1 MLEPVI
7 SQADPRA
14 ELIRQCSLIIWDEAP
29 MANRSVLTCVDQT
42 CRGVMGSDLPFGGK
56 VVLLLGDFRQTCPV
70 IRNGTR
76 AEVVD
81 ASITRSDIWSSFTVC
96 CLTTPIQNAEDPP
109 FAAFVDAIG
118 DSAGPDISFQGLKHA
133 HSRLELTEFTFPDDI
148 VCDPTLCLQHCILA
162 PTNAQV
168 DAYNSIVLNKLPGT
182 QTFFYA
188 ADSLEEHTD
197 VLGDSGS
204 NFLPAPDATLD
215 YVSKVRQKG
224 MPDHTLRIRLGGI
237 YRLLRNFSVDRGLV
251 KNTRVLITGIG
262 RKLISICRLTS
273 TGNNSE
279 DILLPRI
286 TFKEVLP
293 SGHTLL
299 RKQFPLAAAY
309 ASTFHSCQ
317 GLTLSR
323 VGIDLTLPVFTH
335 GQLYTAI
342 SRVRNRND
350 IMVLL
355 PDGDQTTPNVTY
367 QEVLI

>member
-1 MLEPVI
+1 MI
-7 SQADPRA
+7 SPTDSRA

-29 MANRSVLTCVDQT
+29 MANRSVLTCVDKT
-42 CRGVMGSDLPFGGK
+42 CRGIMQSDLPFGGK
-56 VVLLLGDFRQTCPV
+56 VILLLGDFRQTCPV

-81 ASITRSDIWSSFTVC
+81 ASITRSEIWSSFTVRR
-96 CLTTPIQNAEDPP
+96 LTTPIRNAEDPP

-118 DSAGPDISFQGLKHA
+118 DGAGPNISFQGLNHA
-133 HSRLELTEFTFPDDI
+133 HSKLELTEFIFPENI
-148 VCDPTLCLQHCILA
+148 IGDPIRCLQRCILA

-168 DAYNSIVLNKLPGT
+168 DTYNSIVLSKLPGT
-182 QTFFYA
+182 PTFFYA
-188 ADSLEEHTD
+188 ADSLEEHSNT
-197 VLGDSGS
+197 LGDSES
-204 NFLPAPDATLD
+204 DLLLAPDATLD

-224 MPDHTLRIRLGGI
+224 MPDHTLQIRLGGV

-262 RKLISICRLTS
+262 RKLISIRRLTS
-273 TGNNSE
+273 TGNGSTCDSG

-317 GLTLSR
+317 GLMLS
-323 VGIDLTLPVFTH
+323 
-335 GQLYTAI
+335 
-342 SRVRNRND
+342 
-350 IMVLL
+350 
-355 PDGDQTTPNVTY
+355 
-367 QEVLI
+367 